1 MASGPCLHGCGE
13 DDLVDGVCAEEE
25 GRVEEVL
32 PQRRLLRPTE
42 LAVAAGAAVKAR
54 GLQSVQSWPK
64 KFVLGFVIPILTVGA
79 SSRNLGQT
87 FFAISVFGCVLL
99 IRIRGIFRCVEPP
112 CSLIFKNF
120 RN

>member
-42 LAVAAGAAVKAR
+42 LAVAAGAVVKTRKRTRTTTMA
-54 GLQSVQSWPK
+54 
-64 KFVLGFVIPILTVGA
+64 IL
-79 SSRNLGQT
+79 LD
-87 FFAISVFGCVLL
+87 FL
-99 IRIRGIFRCVEPP
+99 
-112 CSLIFKNF
+112 
-120 RN
+120 

>member
-42 LAVAAGAAVKAR
+42 LAVAAGAVVKAR
-54 GLQSVQSWPK
+54 K
-64 KFVLGFVIPILTVGA
+64 RT
-79 SSRNLGQT
+79 
-87 FFAISVFGCVLL
+87 
-99 IRIRGIFRCVEPP
+99 
-112 CSLIFKNF
+112 
-120 RN
+120 